1 MEGASTLRQSG
12 DELHL
17 RARVACQSGIA
28 RAPRRRVGVSPADFR
43 AQGTD
48 PLVGTME
55 EAMER
60 WQKYST
66 ALVTAAFTGKIDVR
80 TNAGTI
86 TP

>member
-1 MEGASTLRQSG
+1 
-12 DELHL
+12 
-17 RARVACQSGIA
+17 
-28 RAPRRRVGVSPADFR
+28 
-43 AQGTD
+43 
-48 PLVGTME
+48 ME

>member
-1 MEGASTLRQSG
+1 
-12 DELHL
+12 
-17 RARVACQSGIA
+17 
-28 RAPRRRVGVSPADFR
+28 
-43 AQGTD
+43 
-48 PLVGTME
+48 ME

-66 ALVTAAFTGKIDVR
+66 ALVTALVTGKIDVR